1 MNFYRFEERDVFMS
15 KRYLSELKSKLP
27 PGDLKLPQMF
37 LNDQLVGVSLIMLL
51 LLLINNLMQ
60 SVEVVEKL
68 NEVGDLKEILKDYRV
83 SLTLFTQY
91 QVYFLE

>member
-27 PGDLKLPQMF
+27 PGDLKLPQVF

-51 LLLINNLMQ
+51 QLFQPITLCRALKLLK
-60 SVEVVEKL
+60 S
-68 NEVGDLKEILKDYRV
+68 
-83 SLTLFTQY
+83 
-91 QVYFLE
+91 